1 MRVMVTAFATVS
13 IIMLSIFALTGYLMY
28 AQPSEEEARATFE
41 SIGCVSC
48 HNGTVAVTWD
58 EIVDELKEVPEKYGG
73 DIDAYA
79 RDVAYFGQKGAFNTW
94 NDLIATMAQN
104 VGKQPNDPDIQKI
117 NEFFLS
123 VAGVSGGE
131 TTPTETATG
140 TTTPQ
145 ETTEETTPMGTETEE
160 AEAGIPFGLAA
171 AIALLIVVLIAAA
184 AYMFARR

>member
-1 MRVMVTAFATVS
+1 MRVRATAFAMVS
-13 IIMLSIFALTGYLMY
+13 IIMLSVFALTGYLMY

-48 HNGTVAVTWD
+48 HNGTVAATWD
-58 EIVDELKEVPEKYGG
+58 EIVNELKEVPEKYGG
-73 DIDAYA
+73 DIDAFA

-94 NDLIATMAQN
+94 DDLMATMAQN
-104 VGKQPNDPDIQKI
+104 VGKQPSDPDIQKI

-123 VAGVSGGE
+123 IAGVSGGE
-131 TTPTETATG
+131 TTQTETAQE

-145 ETTEETTPMGTETEE
+145 ATTGETETVETQTE
-160 AEAGIPFGLAA
+160 KAEAGIPFGLAA